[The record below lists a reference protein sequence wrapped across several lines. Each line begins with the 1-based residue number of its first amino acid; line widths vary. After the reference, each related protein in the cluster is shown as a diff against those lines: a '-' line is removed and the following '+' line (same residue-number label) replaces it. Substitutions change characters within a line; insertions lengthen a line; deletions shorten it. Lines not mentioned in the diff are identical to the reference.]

1 MKEEKMVNTKGEK
14 LFYFRWTS
22 GGYNSDWAKT
32 QEELISKVHADTTW
46 LRIDESSIVHV
57 TPSEAAAWDRRG
69 YMEFY

>member
-1 MKEEKMVNTKGEK
+1 MQEERMINTKGEK

-22 GGYNSDWAKT
+22 GGYNSELAKT
-32 QEELISKVHADTTW
+32 REELISKVHAETT

-57 TPSEAAAWDRRG
+57 TPAEAAAWDRQG